1 MDGEERTR
9 ILNMLRDGK
18 ITTEEA
24 EELLDALKSRETA
37 GPAPEPVVMKDP
49 RGRKPKKL
57 HILVDNDEKEKGK
70 AKVNVSI
77 PISLVKSLGPLA
89 LYGIPKDVK
98 RQLEEQGI
106 NAASILSQIE
116 DLIENG
122 GNEDFVNVDT
132 NGKDDGEGSKVR
144 IYVE

>member
-1 MDGEERTR
+1 MDGSEKSR
-9 ILNMLRDGK
+9 ILNMLRDGA

-24 EELLDALKSRETA
+24 EKLLDALDSRDT
-37 GPAPEPVVMKDP
+37 PSPEPVVLKDS

-57 HILVDNDEKEKGK
+57 RIQVDDSDKDKSK

-89 LYGIPKDVK
+89 LSGIPKETK
-98 RQLEEQGI
+98 RQLQEQGI
-106 NAASILSQIE
+106 DVAAILSQLTE
-116 DLIENG
+116 LIDSGME
-122 GNEDFVNVDT
+122 EDFVNVDT
-132 NGKDDGEGSKVR
+132 GCGDGEEGTKVR